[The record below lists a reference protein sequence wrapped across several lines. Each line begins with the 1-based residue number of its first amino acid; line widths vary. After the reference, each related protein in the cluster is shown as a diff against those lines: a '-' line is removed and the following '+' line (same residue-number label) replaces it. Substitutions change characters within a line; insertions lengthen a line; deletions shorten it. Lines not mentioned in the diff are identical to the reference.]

1 MASSSKLPSATC
13 QRAALVALLLTTAAP
28 SCWTGRI
35 FQAGRV
41 RESVVEY
48 RAAGLTQDSLRLDYT
63 ALLEG
68 GGSGGRLQPRAARVG
83 LAALRAEPEHP
94 VDAFPLERVSP
105 DARVPGEVPLALVRE
120 GQRPVPNGQRLVRE
134 GEAAAGPGA
143 ESLVVRVETDPQGH
157 QLLRLCPSAAGPC
170 VGQLYSAA
178 LYRDRTA
185 WWVYPLLPLGI
196 VVDAALLPLQL
207 VTTAPF
213 FLAGD

>member
-1 MASSSKLPSATC
+1 MASSSRLPRATR

-28 SCWTGRI
+28 GCWTGRI

-41 RESVVEY
+41 RESVAEY
-48 RAAGLTQDSLRLDYT
+48 RAAGLTQDSLRVDYT

-68 GGSGGRLQPRAARVG
+68 GGSGRRLQPRAARVG

-105 DARVPGEVPLALVRE
+105 DAPAPGEVPLALVRGGRRPVRG
-120 GQRPVPNGQRLVRE
+120 GQRPVRE
-134 GEAAAGPGA
+134 EEAAPGRGA
-143 ESLVVRVETDPQGH
+143 ESLVLRVEIDSQGH
-157 QLLRLCPSAAGPC
+157 QLLRLCPSGAGPC
-170 VGQLYSAA
+170 VGHLYSAA

-196 VVDAALLPLQL
+196 VVDAVLLPLQL